1 MSKFDYLGLDGNT
14 LTTFLTVLEEMS
26 VSKAAERLGVT
37 QSAVSHTLDKL
48 RVIFDDPLFVRV
60 GRGIESTARARSLQ
74 ASAESVLNDLK
85 SLTNHRDFDPL
96 VEQMEF
102 TIAANDFPIQLI
114 FPKLLKE
121 LSEEGI
127 HPRIRFIPSG
137 IPSVSIL
144 RASRYRMLITPTPP
158 NDPELEKVSL
168 IRSKME
174 IFYDSKVRQ
183 PPKTRKQFAESNY
196 VEVRFSDTEASL
208 MALPTFDA
216 STINPPIV
224 CVPNFGSLAPM
235 IMGTDRITTQIA
247 AMKMG
252 LLKELDS
259 SPLPFKTEA
268 LDLFLIW
275 HRREH
280 EDPAHQWFRKKIL
293 DAVNSII
300 DDGPSGKKGTPA
312 N

>member
-26 VSKAAERLGVT
+26 VSKASERLGVT

-60 GRGIESTARARSLQ
+60 GRGIESTARARALQ
-74 ASAESVLNDLK
+74 SPVESFLDDLK

-96 VEQMEF
+96 IEQMEF

-174 IFYDSKVRQ
+174 IFYDSKVRK
-183 PPKTRKQFAESNY
+183 PPKTRKQFAQSNY

-216 STINPPIV
+216 STINPPKI
-224 CVPNFGSLAPM
+224 CVPNFSSLAPM
-235 IMGTDRITTQIA
+235 IKGTDRITTQIA

-252 LLKELDS
+252 LLKELDVA
-259 SPLPFKTEA
+259 PLPFKTDP

-280 EDPAHQWFRKKIL
+280 DDPAHRWFRKKI
-293 DAVNSII
+293 VETVKSV
-300 DDGPSGKKGTPA
+300 TE
-312 N
+312 